1 MAVISSP
8 LKPHILLIP
17 GAWHPGST
25 LDTFV
30 RSLEAAGFSA
40 EAVSLRSVGTAG
52 ISVQDDEAQVKAVL
66 TLLVDEGRNVLIVAH
81 SYGGMVTS
89 GLVANPGLDK
99 RSREAL
105 GLQGGVVGIVY
116 LAALMPLQ
124 DESIT
129 QLGNGQLSPYVNRDK
144 AETEGLL
151 YTLDEEETFYNDCS
165 AEIARSATA
174 MLKPHSVRA
183 MQSAPSA
190 VGWQDKSYDGR
201 RAYIRCLKDN
211 ALPVKIQDHLVA
223 RSGVEWAVKT
233 LDSSHSPFLS
243 MPDELTRT
251 LEEII
256 EEFAKN

>member
-1 MAVISSP
+1 MAVTSSP

-66 TLLVDEGRNVLIVAH
+66 TPLVDEGRNVLIVAH
-81 SYGGMVTS
+81 S
-89 GLVANPGLDK
+89 
-99 RSREAL
+99 
-105 GLQGGVVGIVY
+105 
-116 LAALMPLQ
+116 
-124 DESIT
+124 
-129 QLGNGQLSPYVNRDK
+129 DK